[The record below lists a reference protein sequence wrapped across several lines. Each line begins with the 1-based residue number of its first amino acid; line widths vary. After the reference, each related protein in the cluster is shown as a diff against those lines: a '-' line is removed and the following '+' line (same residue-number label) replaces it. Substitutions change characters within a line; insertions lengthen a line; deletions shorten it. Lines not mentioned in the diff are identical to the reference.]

1 MLDRIEAHISILSAL
16 SANFKEYIGFSVAKT
31 IEKSMKAYHIIFLI
45 ILSSSI
51 KIKFQ
56 IRKNQQTSNILD
68 LSLKACYSDL
78 TFFVFG
84 VSMTH
89 HSLQAIVLAAGRSSR
104 FNTEKSKLT
113 YIICGREMIA
123 YNTHLLNELKLPATY
138 VVGYQK
144 EQIIP
149 IIQKIYHGHPS
160 FVEQDKQLGTG
171 HALLCSRS
179 NWSAE
184 HILVMNCDQPLITAE
199 LMQNFIDAHIESSAD
214 CSFVVSYN
222 SDPGLKGYGNVIK
235 DHTGIKIVE
244 TKHSGESLYNC
255 LINAGIYIFRRSFL
269 EKEISNLQEASDSGE
284 LYLTD
289 LIEKASANNYRV
301 ETYNAPF
308 DIIRG
313 VNTLK
318 ELWTVEHIKRSSL
331 ISYWMDHGVRFSTA
345 QNVHLDLDVTIG
357 SGSYIGAGVLLV
369 KGTKIGSNCW
379 IDAYS
384 FIGNSIIGD
393 NVTVQPH
400 SVINDSTLL
409 SQSNVGPFAHIRA
422 NSIIGSRATIGNFVE
437 VNRSSIGNNTKAKH
451 LSYLGDAQIGNQ
463 VNIGAGTITCNYDG
477 VQKHTTIIE
486 DEVSIGANN
495 SLVAPITIGKGAY
508 TGAGSTITQSVAA
521 HSLAIARARQITKLN
536 YVKELQAKRLLKLK
550 QPTPSQPEP

>member
-1 MLDRIEAHISILSAL
+1 
-16 SANFKEYIGFSVAKT
+16 
-31 IEKSMKAYHIIFLI
+31 
-45 ILSSSI
+45 
-51 KIKFQ
+51 
-56 IRKNQQTSNILD
+56 
-68 LSLKACYSDL
+68 
-78 TFFVFG
+78 
-84 VSMTH
+84 MTH
-89 HSLQAIVLAAGRSSR
+89 HSLQAVVLAAGRSSR

-123 YNTHLLNELKLPATY
+123 YNTHLLNELNLPATY

-149 IIQKIYHGHPS
+149 IIQKTSIGHPV
-160 FVEQDKQLGTG
+160 FVEQDRQLGTG
-171 HALLCSRS
+171 HAVLCSKAS
-179 NWSAE
+179 WTAD
-184 HILVMNCDQPLITAE
+184 HILVMNCDQPLINAE
-199 LMQNFIDAHIESSAD
+199 LMQNFIDAHFESNAD

-235 DHTGIKIVE
+235 DQSGIKIVE
-244 TKHSGESLYNC
+244 TKHTGESLYNC

-269 EKEISNLQEASDSGE
+269 EQEISNLQAASESGE

-289 LIEKASANNYRV
+289 LIQAASDKKFRV

-331 ISYWMDHGVRFSTA
+331 ISYWMDKGVRFSTA
-345 QNVHLDLDVTIG
+345 QNVHIDLDVTIG
-357 SGSYIGAGVLLV
+357 VGSYIGAGVLLV
-369 KGTKIGSNCW
+369 KGTKIGTNCW

-409 SQSNVGPFAHIRA
+409 SQSNVGPFAHIRS
-422 NSIIGSRATIGNFVE
+422 NSIIGSRSTIGNFVE

-451 LSYLGDAQIGNQ
+451 LSYLGDAHIGNQ

-477 VQKHTTIIE
+477 FEKHTTVIE
-486 DEVSIGANN
+486 DEASIGANN
-495 SLVAPITIGKGAY
+495 SLIAPITIGKGAC
-508 TGAGSTITQSVAA
+508 TGAGSTLNQSVPSNA
-521 HSLAIARARQITKLN
+521 LAIARARQTTKLN

-550 QPTPSQPEP
+550 QPTQSQPEP